1 MPNNS
6 KRTVVVSVRLQI
18 EDYERLKKIVV
29 KPYVLYPQT
38 ISSWIADRVHRDLR
52 R

>member
-1 MPNNS
+1 MPNSS
-6 KRTVVVSVRLQI
+6 KRTVVVTVRLQI
-18 EDYERLKKIVV
+18 KDYERLKRIVE

-38 ISSWIADRVHRDLR
+38 VSSWIADRVHRDLR